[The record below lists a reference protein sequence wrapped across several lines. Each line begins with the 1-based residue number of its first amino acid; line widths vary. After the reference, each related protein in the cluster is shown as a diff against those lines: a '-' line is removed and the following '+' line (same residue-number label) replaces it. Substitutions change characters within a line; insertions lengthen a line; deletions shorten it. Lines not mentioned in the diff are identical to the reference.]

1 MKREET
7 PFLSTAMNFIDSEG
21 MCNFIIYNTENQA
34 ICVNTFFLITF
45 LIRNLTRS
53 VDRTDEC
60 RLKWFEFCRA
70 LGNNE
75 NLHAIRKQ
83 AHSIHTM

>member
-34 ICVNTFFLITF
+34 ICVFSHNIFDSKLDSE
-45 LIRNLTRS
+45 R
-53 VDRTDEC
+53 
-60 RLKWFEFCRA
+60 
-70 LGNNE
+70 
-75 NLHAIRKQ
+75 
-83 AHSIHTM
+83 